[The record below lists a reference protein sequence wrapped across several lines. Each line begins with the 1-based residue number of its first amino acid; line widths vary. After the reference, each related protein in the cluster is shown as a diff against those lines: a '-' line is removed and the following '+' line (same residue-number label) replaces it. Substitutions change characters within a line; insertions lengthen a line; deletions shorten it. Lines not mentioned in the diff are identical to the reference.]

1 MKNYIAILGLSVILV
16 GCGSAKPTVNDLAV
30 NSPIVTAL
38 DLTAVV
44 DDKVPVII
52 NPGRFTTETVTYR
65 LPRVV
70 QGTYSVS
77 DFGKYIDDIKAIDY
91 DGNALEIT
99 NVDTNTWTI
108 KNATK
113 LDKITYYVNDT
124 FDIETSGGI
133 GGEQPFSPAG
143 TNIEPTNYVLNLHG
157 FIGYFDSLKNSQYAL
172 DVTAPADFV
181 RTSALEDKGT
191 TTSADGKS
199 ATTSYFAQ
207 RYFDIT
213 DNPMMYGDLDVE
225 EFMVGDIKIVLS
237 VYSPNKV
244 HTAASQKETVYKMM
258 QAQKEYLGDVN
269 TTPRYDIY
277 LYLSDGAETSPKG
290 FGALEHHTSTVVV
303 LGESSSK
310 EGLAASIVDVVA
322 HEFFHIVTPLS
333 VHSEDVHYFD
343 YDQPTFSKHLWMY
356 EGVTEYFAQ
365 HFQVYE
371 GLVDETT
378 YYNTVMQKIATSK
391 NLDDAMSFTVMSENV
406 LEEPYASQYYN
417 VYMKG
422 ALIGMC
428 IDILMRKESDGNRS
442 MLSLMKELSA
452 KYGKEKPFVDDNLV
466 AEITAMT
473 YPSVGEFLKT
483 HVEGDVPINYNEF
496 FTMAGL
502 TLGES
507 EAPTNYIFAGG
518 QNIIF
523 SGAPDKGIFF
533 TDVALKN
540 SFWAAQ
546 GIQAGD
552 VIKKVNGDDLT
563 LQNAQQ
569 VIGGM
574 FGWQEGQE
582 ITMDLE
588 RDGKPV
594 MIKTTLTKATA
605 KSEGL
610 VEDENA
616 TDAQKA
622 LRASWLKG

>member
-483 HVEGDVPINYNEF
+483 HVEGDVPINYN
-496 FTMAGL
+496 
-502 TLGES
+502 
-507 EAPTNYIFAGG
+507 
-518 QNIIF
+518 
-523 SGAPDKGIFF
+523 
-533 TDVALKN
+533 
-540 SFWAAQ
+540 
-546 GIQAGD
+546 
-552 VIKKVNGDDLT
+552 
-563 LQNAQQ
+563 
-569 VIGGM
+569 
-574 FGWQEGQE
+574 
-582 ITMDLE
+582 
-588 RDGKPV
+588 
-594 MIKTTLTKATA
+594 
-605 KSEGL
+605 
-610 VEDENA
+610 
-616 TDAQKA
+616 
-622 LRASWLKG
+622 